1 MTMAPN
7 EPAGPADRELDDLIV
22 RHLDGG
28 LDPAGQRRL
37 ADLLASSAEA
47 RRTLAAYLRLEG
59 ATLRLAAAG
68 LLGAGVAVPT
78 EVAHPSV
85 PETMSTDS
93 VPTPRAAARD
103 DRSPSGWLRP
113 VSLTLA
119 AGLLTALVLSQALPR
134 VRGRDGADID
144 RIADGWLAARRDAT
158 TAAGLP
164 SDVPPNTPFGA
175 EAGTEPAGTTD
186 DPLDGGA
193 MPPAWL
199 VAALTDDATL
209 PPAPDE
215 G

>member
-1 MTMAPN
+1 
-7 EPAGPADRELDDLIV
+7 
-22 RHLDGG
+22 
-28 LDPAGQRRL
+28 
-37 ADLLASSAEA
+37 
-47 RRTLAAYLRLEG
+47 
-59 ATLRLAAAG
+59 
-68 LLGAGVAVPT
+68 
-78 EVAHPSV
+78 
-85 PETMSTDS
+85 
-93 VPTPRAAARD
+93 
-103 DRSPSGWLRP
+103 
-113 VSLTLA
+113 
-119 AGLLTALVLSQALPR
+119 VLSQALPR

-199 VAALTDDATL
+199 VAALTDDAAQ

>member
-1 MTMAPN
+1 MTVAPD

-47 RRTLAAYLRLEG
+47 RRTLAEG

-164 SDVPPNTPFGA
+164 SDAPPNTTFGV
-175 EAGTEPAGTTD
+175 EAGTEAAGTAD
-186 DPLDGGA
+186 DPPDGGA

-199 VAALTDDATL
+199 VAALTDDAAQ

>member
-68 LLGAGVAVPT
+68 LLGAGVAAPT
-78 EVAHPSV
+78 ST
-85 PETMSTDS
+85 PETVPADR
-93 VPTPRAAARD
+93 VPTPRAAGRD
-103 DRSPSGWLRP
+103 DRPRSGWLRP

-164 SDVPPNTPFGA
+164 SDAPPNTTFGV
-175 EAGTEPAGTTD
+175 EAGTEAAGTAD
-186 DPLDGGA
+186 DPPDGGA

-199 VAALTDDATL
+199 VAALTDDAAQ